1 MARKF
6 LILVLALFASVA
18 QAAKPDVLKIYLD
31 ADRTG
36 HLESALSIEHGI
48 KVAFSQKGNQISGIP
63 VEFVTTD
70 HRGNVLRSKKNMERF
85 LKDSN
90 GLVYI
95 GGLHSPPLIKYR
107 EYINKSKMLTLV
119 PWAAGT
125 PITRYPST
133 EDNYVFRLSVDDSKV
148 GKILVNYALEQQC
161 NQPHL
166 MLENTGW
173 GKSNYKAMMSALP
186 EDLAERVKTSWFD
199 WGIKDVDARILI
211 REAQSSGGD
220 CVLLVANSREGKLI
234 VESVADVGIK
244 MPIYSHWGITGGKF
258 AQNVPFPIRE
268 KANLHFIQSCFN
280 FYSSEQNSFNQNV
293 FKDAKTMFPAYFED
307 SNIEAPAGFVHG
319 YDLAKVFIEAASTV
333 ELTDDAESNRT
344 ALKKALE
351 SMDKPVQ
358 GLIKEYRAPFAP
370 FTEDDF
376 DAHEALGADDFCM
389 AIYDD
394 KDAVKLIP
402 KSI

>member
-1 MARKF
+1 MVRTF
-6 LILVLALFASVA
+6 LIVVVAMFVGVA

-36 HLESALSIEHGI
+36 HLESALSIEHGV
-48 KVAFSQKGNQISGIP
+48 KVAFSQQGNQISGIP

-70 HRGNVLRSKKNMERF
+70 HRGNVLRSKKNMDRF
-85 LKDSN
+85 LKDSD

-133 EDNYVFRLSVDDSKV
+133 EENYVFRLSVDDSKV
-148 GKILVNYALEQQC
+148 GRILVNYALSQQC
-161 NQPHL
+161 KQPHL

-173 GKSNYKAMMSALP
+173 GKSNHKAMMSALP
-186 EDLAERVKTSWFD
+186 EDLVERVKTSWFD

-234 VESVADVGIK
+234 VESVASVGVE

-258 AQNVPFPIRE
+258 AQNVPFTIRE

-280 FYSSEQNSFNQNV
+280 FYSSESNRFNQNV
-293 FKDAKTMFPAYFED
+293 FKDAQTLFPAYFED
-307 SNIEAPAGFVHG
+307 TNIEAPAGFVHG
-319 YDLAKVFIEAASTV
+319 YDLAKVFLQAASTV
-333 ELTDDAESNRT
+333 ELTDDAEENRI
-344 ALKKALE
+344 ALKQALE
-351 SMDKPVQ
+351 SMDVPVQ
-358 GLIKEYRAPFAP
+358 GLIKEYRTPFIP
-370 FTEDDF
+370 FTEDNF

-389 AIYDD
+389 ATYDD
-394 KDAVKLIP
+394 KNAVKLIP